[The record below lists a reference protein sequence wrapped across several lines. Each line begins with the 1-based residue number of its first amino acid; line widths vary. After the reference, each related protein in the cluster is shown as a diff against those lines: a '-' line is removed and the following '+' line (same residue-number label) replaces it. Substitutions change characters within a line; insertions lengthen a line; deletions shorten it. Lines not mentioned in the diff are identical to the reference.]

1 MPNYI
6 ASDYVSTSTTIP
18 TAMAAIETKLE
29 TLDSTTQA
37 AWLIKIIHTG
47 DNKYKAVILHKDTS

>member
-1 MPNYI
+1 MANYI
-6 ASDYVSTSTTIP
+6 ASDYVSTSTDII
-18 TAMAAIETKLE
+18 TAAAAIETKLE

-37 AWLIKIIHTG
+37 AWLIKIIHTP